1 MSEQPPPSYGE
12 ATASSSSNQSS
23 QPPPT
28 TKARNGIDPLHRR
41 SMEDEARPLPE
52 GWIRQF
58 DPQSSHQFFVDTK
71 ATPPRSI
78 WQHPYDDLHYLESL
92 DPKERTRIKGLL
104 RVPTQ
109 KDIEAESSED
119 DGGHDHK
126 GPPNASSNP
135 EQIGGVT
142 KFGRRLKDKITHTTH
157 EQREVERRKRAEE
170 EQRAYARHQ
179 AIRQAMARAMETGEP
194 QLIGKDKDGKDLYIE
209 PPQGGPMPQ
218 GAYGYN
224 PYSRGPFA
232 QSPYGYGTGGGG
244 YGGYGGAGGG
254 GYGQQGPYQH
264 TQGNRVYVR
273 PAYPY
278 SRPYGG
284 GYGGG
289 LGLPILGGLAGGLLL
304 GDVLSDTKGAVRRR
318 RRSKPNL
325 LLVVILIP

>member
-1 MSEQPPPSYGE
+1 MSAPPPSYE
-12 ATASSSSNQSS
+12 AAIASSSTSTQPST
-23 QPPPT
+23 QPPSS
-28 TKARNGIDPLHRR
+28 TKSRNGIDPLHRR
-41 SMEDEARPLPE
+41 SMEDEARPLPQ

-71 ATPPRSI
+71 ADPPRSI
-78 WQHPYDDLHYLESL
+78 WQHPYDDQQYLESL
-92 DPKERTRIKGLL
+92 DPKERTRVKGLL
-104 RVPTQ
+104 RVPTDA
-109 KDIEAESSED
+109 DIQAESSED
-119 DGGHDHK
+119 DTDGHHARK
-126 GPPNASSNP
+126 GAATLPPRNSDQ
-135 EQIGGVT
+135 EQVGGVT

-194 QLIGKDKDGKDLYIE
+194 QLVGKDKSGKDIYIE
-209 PPQGGPMPQ
+209 PPQGGSMMPQ

-224 PYSRGPFA
+224 PYSRGPFT
-232 QSPYGYGTGGGG
+232 QSSYGGG
-244 YGGYGGAGGG
+244 YGGMGGGFGGG

-273 PAYPY
+273 PSYPY

-304 GDVLSDTKGAVRRR
+304 GDVLGGG
-318 RRSKPNL
+318 L
-325 LLVVILIP
+325 F